1 MSTDLRKDAQQDL
14 IDYLNQ
20 EVDPYDFQYFM
31 PDWNPERAEEVDNVA
46 DALTEAE
53 LKKFTQWLRAPA
65 QRELIMR
72 EVGADAPS
80 YLFFT
85 GARPVPKGAWF
96 IHFTNETPF
105 RAFEYGAP
113 GEAMGL
119 TVHFRD
125 RKRNAADCD
134 VNMSGELG
142 PHGTIYG
149 FAFDLEGR
157 DWRVGPRKYG
167 RNAVIFQHDYA
178 VTAHHSGDEE
188 HQVIF
193 PICGEYNVVPVY
205 DVSPATG
212 GGLVP
217 TNDGDVD
224 FDSWQDIVAWVE
236 QQWQGQRRKSGLG
249 SLHVARRYWAPGV
262 YVKRGTF
269 LGLLRR

>member
-1 MSTDLRKDAQQDL
+1 MDPRKDAQQDL

-20 EVDPYDFQYFM
+20 EVDPYDFQYLM
-31 PDWNPERAEEVDNVA
+31 ADWNPERAEELDNVV
-46 DALTEAE
+46 DALTETE
-53 LKKFTQWLRAPA
+53 LKQFTQWLRAPA
-65 QRELIMR
+65 QQELIMR
-72 EVGADAPS
+72 EAGPEAPS

-85 GARPVPKGAWF
+85 GARPVPKGSWF
-96 IHFTNETPF
+96 IHFTRETPF

-113 GEAMGL
+113 GEALGL

-149 FAFDLEGR
+149 FAFDLKDR
-157 DWRVGPRKYG
+157 DWRIGPRKYG
-167 RNAVIFQHDYA
+167 QNAVIFQHDYA

-188 HQVIF
+188 NQVIF

-205 DVSPATG
+205 DVSSATG

-236 QQWQGQRRKSGLG
+236 QQSQGQRRKSGLG
-249 SLHVARRYWAPGV
+249 SLHAVRRYWAPGV